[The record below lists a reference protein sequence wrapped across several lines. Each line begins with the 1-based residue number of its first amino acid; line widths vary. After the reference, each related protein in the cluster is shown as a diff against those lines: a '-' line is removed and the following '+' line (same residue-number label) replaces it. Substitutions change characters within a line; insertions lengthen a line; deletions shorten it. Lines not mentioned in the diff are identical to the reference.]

1 MNKHE
6 YMKPSMVVV
15 KLQVANQLLSISNEL
30 GLHNEVSN
38 NSSYVKKNRWSND
51 TPYNVWNDAW

>member
-38 NSSYVKKNRWSND
+38 ISSYVKKNRWSND